1 MTASPDDIAAII
13 NAAPEVEFSSGH
25 AGRAGDV
32 AAGALELPDDT
43 RFAEPADSH
52 DSGSMPPVPP
62 TPTGG
67 ASAGGLPPVNW
78 DLVKLCAQEP
88 ETDIGNARRFLHR
101 HGETTLSIEGLGWAI
116 HDGRRWGMDYH
127 DSLVRPLAHE
137 TVELIRHESKLVK
150 ASQEEFELVAA
161 AREAFP
167 RWRELKKKGRARTPE
182 DETELLTLGGVVKAG
197 QDAQAEVDDRRARRV
212 RYGKT
217 SASTGKMDNMLSEA
231 RVYRSG
237 PVSVLDADA
246 YALNVAN
253 GTLRLFQRVP
263 DGPARDGA
271 GIWDVC
277 LDPHNK
283 TDLISKLAEVDFRA
297 EDECPLFLNFL
308 DTILP
313 DDDVRAFMQR
323 YLGYCMTALTREQVF
338 VFLYGSGRNGKSTLV
353 DLICRLLG
361 DYTTTVPFETLAGD
375 DRRKGS
381 EATPDLVR
389 VPGARIVR
397 ASEPESGMK
406 FRESM
411 VKSLTSGEPILIRRM
426 REEFIEIY
434 PTFKLIISGNH
445 RPDIRGGD
453 DGIWRRVLLV
463 PFEVQIPK
471 DQVDRALPDKL
482 WVERAGILNWLIAGA
497 LSYLQEGLRV
507 PEAVRAATDEYREQS
522 DPYGAFLKAACDV
535 TGDDTDVETPGDLY
549 AAFKIFCERQGFFA
563 VGVSTFNK
571 ALPEKA
577 ATHGFRKAKSMG
589 LSVYRG
595 IRVNPDFKPAP
606 PSYTPERG
614 YDD

>member
-1 MTASPDDIAAII
+1 MTDDPHTRIADI
-13 NAAPEVEFSSGH
+13 VE
-25 AGRAGDV
+25 
-32 AAGALELPDDT
+32 GALEAPDRST
-43 RFAEPADSH
+43 PHYPAGDQS
-52 DSGSMPPVPP
+52 SGSSPPVPP
-62 TPTGG
+62 TPTEGDSSTGG
-67 ASAGGLPPVNW
+67 RPPVNW

-101 HGETTLSIEGLGWAI
+101 HGDTTLSIEGLGWAV
-116 HDGRRWGMDYH
+116 HDGRRWGIDYFGAE
-127 DSLVRPLAHE
+127 VRPLAHD
-137 TVELIRHESKLVK
+137 TVETIRLESKFVE
-150 ASQEEFELVAA
+150 ASQEELELVAA

-167 RWRELKKKGRARTPE
+167 RWRELKKKGKARTPE
-182 DETELLTLGGVVKAG
+182 DETELLTLNGVVKAG
-197 QDAQAEVDDRRARRV
+197 QDAQAEVDDRRAKRV

-231 RVYRSG
+231 RVYRSR

-246 YALNVAN
+246 FAINVAN
-253 GTLRLFQRVP
+253 GTLRLFQHEKTAG
-263 DGPARDGA
+263 DKARDSA
-271 GIWDVC
+271 GIWDVR

-283 TDLISKLAEVDFRA
+283 TDLISKLAEVDFKA
-297 EDECPLFLNFL
+297 EAECPLFLTFL

-313 DDDVRAFMQR
+313 DDEVRAFLQR
-323 YLGYCMTALTREQVF
+323 YLGYCLTALTREQVF

-482 WVERAGILNWLIAGA
+482 WAERAGILNWLIAGA

-507 PEAVRAATDEYREQS
+507 PDAVRAATDEYREQS

-595 IRVNPDFKPAP
+595 IRVKPDFKPGD
-606 PSYTPERG
+606 PSRTPERG

>member
-116 HDGRRWGMDYH
+116 YDGRRWGMDYH

-137 TVELIRHESKLVK
+137 TVELIQYESKLVK

-482 WVERAGILNWLIAGA
+482 WGERAGLLNWLIAGA